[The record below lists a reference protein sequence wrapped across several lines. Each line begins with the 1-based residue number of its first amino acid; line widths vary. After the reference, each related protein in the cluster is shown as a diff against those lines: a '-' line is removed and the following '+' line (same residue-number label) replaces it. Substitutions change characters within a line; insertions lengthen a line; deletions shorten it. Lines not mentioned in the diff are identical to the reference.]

1 MMKEELETGGRA
13 FVVYPV
19 IEISE
24 ELPELRAA
32 ETEFETLTEEF
43 EDFQC
48 GLVHGRMKVLTIPF
62 QFQFV
67 LSLVRNYTR

>member
-1 MMKEELETGGRA
+1 MMREELETGGRV

-19 IEISE
+19 IGLSE

-48 GLVHGRMKVLTIPF
+48 GLVHGRMKVLNISIIIIPF
-62 QFQFV
+62 V
-67 LSLVRNYTR
+67 LKTEYMYI

>member
-1 MMKEELETGGRA
+1 MMREELETGGRV

-19 IEISE
+19 IGLSE

-32 ETEFETLTEEF
+32 ETEFEILTEEF

-48 GLVHGRMKVLTIPF
+48 GLVHGRMKVRNIPIIIIPF
-62 QFQFV
+62 V
-67 LSLVRNYTR
+67 